1 LLVISQETAF
11 ASPRP
16 GPLAS
21 DEETPEEHSMS
32 YLRAF
37 GHHLPSRIV
46 TNADLET
53 RTGRAASSIEKTSG
67 ILERRYADDNTS
79 VADLGLAAANA
90 CLANARLTPADI
102 GLILFSSGSSE
113 RAFPGPASVLAQKLG
128 LTATPAIDIPVA
140 SAGSLI
146 GLAFAADLATRY
158 GNILVVASE
167 IMSRRISDSDPD
179 TAILFGDGAGACI
192 VSPDQ
197 GILRIADVSLSTDGN
212 YAEALQLQHDG
223 AIQMKGL
230 DVIVQASRKIPRSIE
245 DLLTKNNLKPAD
257 VGLFLMHQANVNLI
271 RKVATALSIPDT
283 SFFRNIDRYGNTS
296 SASLLIAASEW
307 HAANPTP
314 PTAPI
319 VFAVFGAGFNW
330 GSLLA
335 LPA

>member
-1 LLVISQETAF
+1 
-11 ASPRP
+11 
-16 GPLAS
+16 
-21 DEETPEEHSMS
+21 MS
-32 YLRAF
+32 YLQAF
-37 GHHLPSRIV
+37 GHHLPTRTV
-46 TNADLET
+46 TNGDLEQ
-53 RTGRAASSIEKTSG
+53 RTGRTAASIEKTSG
-67 ILERRYADDNTS
+67 ILERRYAAEGET

-90 CLANARLTPADI
+90 CLKKANLTAQDI
-102 GLILFSSGSSE
+102 GLILCSSGSAE

-146 GLAFAADLATRY
+146 ALALANDLAPRY

-167 IMSRRISDSDPD
+167 IMSRRISDADPD

-192 VSPDQ
+192 VSPEK
-197 GILRIADVSLSTDGN
+197 GLLRIADTALFTDGN
-212 YAEALQLQHDG
+212 YADALQLQHG
-223 AIQMKGL
+223 GSIQMKGL

-257 VGLFLMHQANVNLI
+257 VSVFLMHQANVNLI
-271 RKVATALSIPDT
+271 RKVATALSAPEDR
-283 SFFRNIDRYGNTS
+283 FFRNIDRYGNTS

-319 VFAVFGAGFNW
+319 VLAAFGAGFNW
-330 GSLLA
+330 GAILA